1 MLRKL
6 SPNTTI
12 LHESNKQ
19 SKECSYSPPPPCRKD
34 VRQNHLGLILH
45 GLCAARDVV
54 LVALFVSVVS
64 AQKYNYNP
72 SSLRDVP
79 ILAYNNDVNID
90 GSYKWNYET
99 GNGIVA
105 QEQGYLKN
113 PGQKDLEAQVAQGSY
128 SYTGPDGVVYTVTYI
143 ADENGFRAEGL
154 HIPTP
159 PPIPEAIARSLQLNA
174 NTAQPRPQGPRYNFR
189 K

>member
-1 MLRKL
+1 MIIHLRNFNPDFL
-6 SPNTTI
+6 VI
-12 LHESNKQ
+12 DCLVYLEIDDLYHEAIEEGNS
-19 SKECSYSPPPPCRKD
+19 E
-34 VRQNHLGLILH
+34 
-45 GLCAARDVV
+45 V

-79 ILAYNNDVNID
+79 ILAYNNEVNID

-154 HIPTP
+154 HLPTP